1 MPWHLLRS
9 RRWRLVCPSMDL
21 AVTDLRFHYPG
32 SAFGLAVKTLTV
44 RAGEPLAILGPS
56 GGGKT
61 TLLRL
66 MTGLLAPDSGTV
78 TCGSTRLSSL
88 SVEARRQFRLQNI
101 GLIFQDFALLDYLT
115 VAENIL
121 LPMRF
126 HPGANEG
133 GKTGAQTARELSDRL
148 EISAHWQRRT
158 SLLSQ
163 GERQRVAIAR
173 ALAHRPKFVFA
184 DEPTASLDAGRRGL
198 VMDLLLD
205 YTRETQA
212 CLVMVTHD
220 TELMPLFPQQLRVE
234 DLAT

>member
-1 MPWHLLRS
+1 MLTLQNI
-9 RRWRLVCPSMDL
+9 
-21 AVTDLRFHYPG
+21 RFQYPG
-32 SAFGLAVKTLTV
+32 SVFCLGVKDLEV

-66 MTGLLAPDSGTV
+66 MTGLLAPDAGEV
-78 TCGSTRLSSL
+78 ICGEMKLTALSPDRQ
-88 SVEARRQFRLQNI
+88 RRFRLQNC

-115 VAENIL
+115 VEENIL
-121 LPMRF
+121 LPSRF
-126 HPGANEG
+126 HPDLTSVAER
-133 GKTGAQTARELSDRL
+133 ARELAERL
-148 EISAHWQRRT
+148 DIGLHWQRRS

-173 ALAHRPKFVFA
+173 ALAHQPRYVFA
-184 DEPTASLDAGRRGL
+184 DEPTASLDASRRSR

-234 DLAT
+234 DLTA